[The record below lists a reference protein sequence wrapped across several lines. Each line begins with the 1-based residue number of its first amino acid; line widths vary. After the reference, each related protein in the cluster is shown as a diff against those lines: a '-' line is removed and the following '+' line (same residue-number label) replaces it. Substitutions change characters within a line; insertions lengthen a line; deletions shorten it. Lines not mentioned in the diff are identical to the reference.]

1 MISVTENAAEY
12 ITKAKEEAGGSEP
25 HLRISAADGGC
36 SGHRYN
42 MGFDNE
48 SDGDTIFDSNGVTV
62 VVDEESMAL
71 LDGLEIDYVTSFEG
85 SSFVLKNPNATGG
98 CGCGKSFSA

>member
-1 MISVTENAAEY
+1 MVNVTECAAQYINKARGEY
-12 ITKAKEEAGGSEP
+12 GGNEP
-25 HLRISAADGGC
+25 HLRISAEDGGC

-48 SDGDTIFDSNGVTV
+48 SEGDTLFESNGVTIV
-62 VVDEESMAL
+62 IDSQSLPL
-71 LDGLEIDYVTSFEG
+71 LDGLEIDYVSSLEG

>member
-1 MISVTENAAEY
+1 MITVTESAAQY
-12 ITKAKEEAGGSEP
+12 ISKAREDYGGNEP
-25 HLRISAADGGC
+25 HLRISANDGGC

-48 SDGDTIFDSNGVTV
+48 TEGDTLFESNGITV
-62 VVDEESMAL
+62 IVDRQSLSL
-71 LDGLEIDYVTSFEG
+71 LNGLEIDYVSSFEG